1 MKTFNYWA
9 VLVNRDRTEGRGP
22 TTETEYLFEKKEDA
36 CFFVQTA
43 FYAKNFGVQGCVGD
57 MYDVR
62 EVVVAI
68 YSSLEETN
76 IDFSEDYSKIMEQK
90 KKAALAKLSFE
101 DKKALGLV

>member
-9 VLVNRDRTEGRGP
+9 VLANRDRTEGRGP
-22 TTETEYLFEKKEDA
+22 MMETEYRFEKKEDA

-62 EVVVAI
+62 KVAASI
-68 YSSLEETN
+68 YSSLEETK

-90 KKAALAKLSFE
+90 KKAALDKLSFE